1 MIHMSLSRAADLLG
15 CEPLQSDLAFTGIA
29 SDSRQIAPGMLFA
42 ALPGQT
48 FDGHD
53 HLDQAMERGA
63 VAALVNRPVET
74 DLPLLQVSDVLAAL
88 GSLAGNWRMEC
99 PAKVIGITGSN
110 GKTTVKEMVASIL
123 RQQGEVLATDG
134 NFNNELGLPLTL
146 FNLGKSHDYAVIE
159 MGASN
164 PGDIAYL
171 ADIARP
177 EVGVVT
183 NIGPA
188 HLQGFINEE
197 GVARAKGELFAALPK
212 DGTAVMNG
220 SEPWLDLWQGIN
232 QAGSVYYFG
241 GEGEGHIQAR
251 SVAEARVDEDG
262 INEDGVDEHIVV
274 TTPVGEFAL
283 QLLLPGEHNLS
294 NALAATA
301 VCLALDVPLANIKA
315 GLEAVKP
322 VPGRLSLVSSKS
334 GWIVIDDTYN
344 ANPASLYAALQVLS
358 KQGGEPWLVLGDM
371 KELGANSRKM
381 HAELGD
387 AARSLGVKRL
397 FALGEASIATVDAFG
412 EMAVHYSSRDGLI
425 KDLRAQLRPG
435 VACLVKGSR
444 SMGMEHVV
452 NAISNGQE
460 CLEANG

>member
-1 MIHMSLSRAADLLG
+1 MIHMSLSETAELLACG
-15 CEPLQSDLAFTGIA
+15 PLQSDLAFTGIT
-29 SDSRQIAPGMLFA
+29 SDSRQIEPGMLFA

-53 HLDQAMERGA
+53 HIDQAMQLGA
-63 VAALVNRPVET
+63 VAALVSRTVET
-74 DLPLLQVSDVLAAL
+74 DLPLLKVADVLAAL
-88 GSLAGNWRMEC
+88 GRLAGSWRMQC
-99 PAKVIGITGSN
+99 SAKVVAITGSN

-123 RQQGEVLATDG
+123 RQQGRIHATDG

-146 FNLGKSHDYAVIE
+146 FKLEKTHDYAVLE

-171 ADIARP
+171 AAIARP
-177 EVGVVT
+177 EIGLVS

-197 GVARAKGELFAALPK
+197 GVARAKGELFAALPR
-212 DGTAVMNG
+212 DGTAVMNAD
-220 SEPWLDLWQGIN
+220 EPWLDLWQGIN
-232 QAGSVYYFG
+232 QAETVYYFG
-241 GEGEGHIQAR
+241 GEGEDHIRAQQ
-251 SVAEARVDEDG
+251 VDE
-262 INEDGVDEHIVV
+262 ETVV
-274 TTPVGEFAL
+274 STPIGDFSL
-283 QLLLPGEHNLS
+283 KLPLPGEHNLS

-301 VCLALDVPLANIKA
+301 VCLALEITLENIKV
-315 GLEAVKP
+315 GLETVKP

-334 GWIVIDDTYN
+334 GWTVIDDTYN

-358 KQGGEPWLVLGDM
+358 RQGGEPWLVLGDM
-371 KELGANSRKM
+371 KELGADSRKM

-397 FALGEASIATVDAFG
+397 FALGDASVATVDAFG
-412 EMAVHYSSRDGLI
+412 EKATHYSSRDGLI
-425 KDLRAQLRPG
+425 QDLRSQLTPG

-452 NAISNGQE
+452 EAISNGQE
-460 CLEANG
+460 YLEANG

>member
-1 MIHMSLSRAADLLG
+1 MIHMSLSQAADLLECG
-15 CEPLQSDLAFTGIA
+15 PLQSDLAFTGITT
-29 SDSRQIAPGMLFA
+29 DSRQITPGMLFA

-53 HLDQAMERGA
+53 HVEQAMQRGA
-63 VAALVNRPVET
+63 IAALVSRSVET
-74 DLPLLQVSDVLAAL
+74 DLPKLKVADVLVAL
-88 GSLAGNWRMEC
+88 GTLAGSWRMDC
-99 PAKVIGITGSN
+99 PAKVVGITGSN

-123 RQQGEVLATDG
+123 RQQGKILATDG

-146 FNLGKSHDYAVIE
+146 FNLEKTHDYAVLE

-171 ADIARP
+171 ASIARP
-177 EVGVVT
+177 DVGLVT

-197 GVARAKGELFAALPK
+197 GVALAKGELFAALPVS
-212 DGTAVMNG
+212 GAAVINAD
-220 SEPWLDLWQGIN
+220 EPWLELWQGIN
-232 QAGSVYYFG
+232 QAGTIYYFG
-241 GEGEGHIQAR
+241 GEEESHIRAIHEG
-251 SVAEARVDEDG
+251 DKTL
-262 INEDGVDEHIVV
+262 V
-274 TTPVGEFAL
+274 TTPAGDY
-283 QLLLPGEHNLS
+283 QLNLPLPGEHNLS

-315 GLEAVKP
+315 GLETVKP

-334 GWIVIDDTYN
+334 GWTVIDDTYN

-371 KELGANSRKM
+371 KELGADSKKM

-397 FALGEASIATVDAFG
+397 FALGDASVATVNAFG
-412 EMAVHYSSRDGLI
+412 EMATHYSSRDGLI
-425 KDLRAQLRPG
+425 KDLRSQLTPG

-452 NAISNGQE
+452 DAISNGQD
-460 CLEANG
+460 CLEASA

>member
-1 MIHMSLSRAADLLG
+1 MIHMSLSQAADLLECG
-15 CEPLQSDLAFTGIA
+15 PMQSDLAFTGIT
-29 SDSRQIAPGMLFA
+29 SDSRQVVPGMLFA

-53 HLDQAMERGA
+53 HIEQAQERGA
-63 VAALVNRPVET
+63 VAALVNHVVET
-74 DLPLLQVSDVLAAL
+74 DLPLLKVADVLAAL
-88 GSLAGNWRMEC
+88 GTLAGSWRNEC
-99 PAKVIGITGSN
+99 TAKVVGITGSN

-123 RQQGEVLATDG
+123 RQQGRVHATDG

-146 FNLGKSHDYAVIE
+146 FKLDKSHDYAVLE

-171 ADIARP
+171 AAIAQP
-177 EVGVVT
+177 EVGLVT

-197 GVARAKGELFAALPK
+197 GVARAKGELFAALRC
-212 DGTAVMNG
+212 DGAAVMNAD
-220 SEPWLDLWQGIN
+220 EPWLALWQGIN
-232 QAGSVYYFG
+232 QAGSIYYFG
-241 GEGEGHIQAR
+241 GEGESHIRAQAQ
-251 SVAEARVDEDG
+251 G
-262 INEDGVDEHIVV
+262 NGTVV
-274 TTPVGEFAL
+274 ITPLGEFNL
-283 QLLLPGEHNLS
+283 KLPLPGEHNLT

-301 VCLALDVPLANIKA
+301 VCLALDIPLADIKA

-322 VPGRLSLVSSKS
+322 VPGRLSLVSAKS
-334 GWIVIDDTYN
+334 GWTVIDDTYN
-344 ANPASLYAALQVLS
+344 ANPASLYAALQVLA

-371 KELGANSRKM
+371 KELGADSRKM

-397 FALGEASIATVDAFG
+397 FALGDASVATVDAFG
-412 EMAVHYSSRDGLI
+412 DMATHYDSRDGLI
-425 KDLRAQLRPG
+425 KDLRAQLTPG

-452 NAISNGQE
+452 NAISNGDE
-460 CLEANG
+460 YLEASI

>member
-1 MIHMSLSRAADLLG
+1 MIHMSLSHAADLLECG
-15 CEPLQSDLAFTGIA
+15 PLQSDLAFTGIA

-53 HLDQAMERGA
+53 HVDHAMQRGA
-63 VAALVNRPVET
+63 VAALVSRTVET
-74 DLPLLQVSDVLAAL
+74 DLPLLKVADVLAAL
-88 GSLAGNWRMEC
+88 GVLAASWRMEC
-99 PAKVIGITGSN
+99 PAIVVGITGSN

-123 RQQGEVLATDG
+123 RQQGRIHATDG

-146 FNLGKSHDYAVIE
+146 FNLEKSHDYAVLE

-171 ADIARP
+171 AAIARP
-177 EVGVVT
+177 EVGLVT

-197 GVARAKGELFAALPK
+197 GVARTKGELFAALPGS
-212 DGTAVMNG
+212 GTAVMNAN
-220 SEPWLDLWQGIN
+220 EPWLELWRGIN

-241 GEGEGHIQAR
+241 GE
-251 SVAEARVDEDG
+251 AESQVRAKQVGKDTL
-262 INEDGVDEHIVV
+262 V
-274 TTPVGEFAL
+274 TTPKGDFSL
-283 QLLLPGEHNLS
+283 NLPLPGEHNLT

-301 VCLALDVPLANIKA
+301 VCLALDVPLANIKS
-315 GLEAVKP
+315 GLEMVKP
-322 VPGRLSLVSSKS
+322 MPGRLSLVSSKS
-334 GWIVIDDTYN
+334 GWTVIDDTYN
-344 ANPASLYAALQVLS
+344 ANPASLYAALQVLA

-371 KELGANSRKM
+371 KELGADSRKM

-397 FALGEASIATVDAFG
+397 FALGDASVATVDAFG
-412 EMAVHYSSRDGLI
+412 DMATHYDSRDGLI
-425 KDLRAQLRPG
+425 KDLRSQLMPG

-452 NAISNGQE
+452 KAISNGQE
-460 CLEANG
+460 GSREANS

>member
-1 MIHMSLSRAADLLG
+1 VIHMSLSQAADLLECG
-15 CEPLQSDLAFTGIA
+15 PLQSDLAFTGITT
-29 SDSRQIAPGMLFA
+29 DSRQITPGMLFA

-53 HLDQAMERGA
+53 HIEQAMQRGA
-63 VAALVNRPVET
+63 VAALVSRSVET
-74 DLPLLQVSDVLAAL
+74 DLPKLKVADVLVAL
-88 GSLAGNWRMEC
+88 GTLAGSWRMEC
-99 PAKVIGITGSN
+99 SAKVVGITGSN
-110 GKTTVKEMVASIL
+110 GKTTVKEMIASIL
-123 RQQGEVLATDG
+123 RQQGKILATDG

-146 FNLGKSHDYAVIE
+146 FNLEKTHDYAVLE

-171 ADIARP
+171 ASIARP
-177 EVGVVT
+177 DVGLVT

-197 GVARAKGELFAALPK
+197 GVAQAKGELFAALPVN
-212 DGTAVMNG
+212 GAAVINAD
-220 SEPWLDLWQGIN
+220 EPWLELWQGIN
-232 QAGSVYYFG
+232 QAGTVYYFG
-241 GEGEGHIQAR
+241 GEEESHIRAIHEGDKTLVI
-251 SVAEARVDEDG
+251 
-262 INEDGVDEHIVV
+262 
-274 TTPVGEFAL
+274 TPAGDY
-283 QLLLPGEHNLS
+283 QLNLPLPGEHNLS

-315 GLEAVKP
+315 GLETVKP

-334 GWIVIDDTYN
+334 GWTVIDDTYN

-371 KELGANSRKM
+371 KELGADSKKM

-397 FALGEASIATVDAFG
+397 FALGDASVATVNAFG
-412 EMAVHYSSRDGLI
+412 EMATHYSSKEGLI
-425 KDLRAQLRPG
+425 EDLRSQLTPG

-452 NAISNGQE
+452 NAISNGQDY
-460 CLEANG
+460 LEASA